1 MALARR
7 CLWLMALAACAPHLE
22 PLTPISTDRPDHT
35 EGVEL
40 VPVGIVQVEGGAT
53 TARSGGVRTT
63 SYGEVLVRVGV
74 ADRLE
79 LRIEPL
85 THTTVRAAG
94 APSVGGLDDMAVGFK
109 TPLFTPDSAA
119 RFVPDVSLLL
129 ATSIPTGA
137 HFLRA
142 DGAQPEAVLAAAWS
156 LTSRLGLATNL
167 TLQRG
172 SASGE
177 RYWERGASASAG
189 IGLSERAG
197 SYVEWYAIRDSRDD
211 AAAQVFNGGL
221 TWRLSSDL
229 QLDARAGRGTR
240 NEGTFAGI
248 GIARRW

>member
-1 MALARR
+1 MVIARR
-7 CLWLMALAACAPHLE
+7 GLWLVALAACAPHLE

-35 EGVEL
+35 ESVML
-40 VPVGIVQVEGGAT
+40 VPVGMVQVEGGAT
-53 TARSGGVRTT
+53 TGTSGGVRTT
-63 SYGEVLVRVGV
+63 SYGEVLVRAGV

-79 LRIEPL
+79 LRLEPL
-85 THTTVRAAG
+85 THTTMRARGGPA
-94 APSVGGLDDMAVGFK
+94 VGGLDDIAVGIK
-109 TPLFTPDSAA
+109 TPLIIADSAA
-119 RFVPDVSLLL
+119 RAVPDVSLLL

-137 HFLRA
+137 HVLRA

-156 LTSRLGLATNL
+156 LTGRLGLATNL

-172 SASGE
+172 RGSGE

-189 IGLSERAG
+189 IALSERAG

-211 AAAQVFNGGL
+211 AAVQVLNGGV

-229 QLDARAGRGTR
+229 QLDARAGRGTT
-240 NEGTFAGI
+240 NGLTFAGI